1 MKNNFSIKERI
12 YSFKYAFDGLKTLI
26 KEEHN
31 ARIHLIAAVIVTISG
46 IYLEINR
53 TEWIGI
59 LFIIGLVISMEAINS
74 AIENLSDIISPEKNP
89 IIKKV
94 KDLSALAVLI
104 CAIVAIV
111 TGMVIF
117 LPKIISLFNF

>member
-31 ARIHLIAAVIVTISG
+31 ARIHLIAAVIVIISG